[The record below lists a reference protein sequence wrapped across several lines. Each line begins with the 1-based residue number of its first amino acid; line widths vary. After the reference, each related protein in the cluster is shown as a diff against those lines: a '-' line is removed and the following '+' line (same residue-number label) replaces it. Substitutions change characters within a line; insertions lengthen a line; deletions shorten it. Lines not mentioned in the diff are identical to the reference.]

1 MYEAYWKLKTR
12 PFENT
17 YSEAFYYPS
26 ESAQAALLKLR
37 YAVENRR
44 GAAILAGAC
53 GLGKSLLARTLM
65 ALLPD
70 TFNPRVHL
78 VFPKLTAEQLV
89 PYLLLNLGHGTSG
102 STAAASPSETI
113 WQLQQVL
120 SENTRSGNH
129 AVIVVDDAHLLTDH
143 TSLETLRL
151 LTNFETDGKLDLTLV
166 LVGQTPII
174 PAVERFASLES
185 RIGVKSLMRSFTP
198 DETAA
203 YVTHRLRVA
212 GSSGEIFTPGALE
225 RLFQITRGN
234 PREINRLCDLALL
247 IGYAEEIGQI
257 DADQIESIHEELVTV
272 VPE

>member
-17 YSEAFYYPS
+17 YSELFYYPS

-53 GLGKSLLARTLM
+53 GLGKSLLVRTLM
-65 ALLPD
+65 VQLPEQ
-70 TFNPRVHL
+70 FSPKVHL
-78 VFPKLTAEQLV
+78 VFPKLSSNDLI
-89 PYLLLNLGHGTSG
+89 PYLLLNLGQGNPEGT
-102 STAAASPSETI
+102 AHRNPSETI
-113 WQLQQVL
+113 WQLQQFL
-120 SENTRSGNH
+120 AENTRAGNH
-129 AVIVVDDAHLLTDH
+129 AVIVVDDAHLLSDH
-143 TSLETLRL
+143 ASLETLRL
-151 LTNFETDGKLDLTLV
+151 LTNFETDGKLDLTLI
-166 LVGQTPII
+166 LAGQTTVI
-174 PAVERFASLES
+174 PAVERFPSLES
-185 RIGVKSLMRSFTP
+185 RIGVKSLMRNFTP

-212 GSSGEIFTPGALE
+212 GSQAEIFAPNALE
-225 RLFQITRGN
+225 RLFHITRGN

-247 IGYAEEIGQI
+247 IGYAEEIRQI
-257 DADQIESIHEELVTV
+257 DANQLESIHEELVTV